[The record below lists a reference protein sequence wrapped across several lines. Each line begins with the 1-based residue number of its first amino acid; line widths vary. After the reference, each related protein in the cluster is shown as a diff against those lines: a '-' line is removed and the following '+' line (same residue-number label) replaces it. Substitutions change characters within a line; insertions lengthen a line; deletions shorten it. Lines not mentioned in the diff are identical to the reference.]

1 MTELEILKKYK
12 LEEKFDQQIYS
23 KNKWDFFSIENL
35 LQPLSASKNVVKI
48 I

>member
-23 KNKWDFFSIENL
+23 KNNGIFFL
-35 LQPLSASKNVVKI
+35 LRIYCSLFQLLKMLLK
-48 I
+48 